1 MRQGFGIA
9 GLVIVFFAMI
19 AFFPINLVLS
29 AVAILCAV
37 VAALAGDRIFAVITA
52 LAAGGNVFI
61 LSPLTVAAMM
71 GEGMG
76 QGTAGVLFVVLAFIA
91 APFIAIWLNASGKIA
106 LGEKSTT

>member
-9 GLVIVFFAMI
+9 ALVIVFFGMI
-19 AFFPINLVLS
+19 AFFPINLLLS
-29 AVAILCAV
+29 AVAIICAV

-71 GEGMG
+71 GEGMRG
-76 QGTAGVLFVVLAFIA
+76 GTTGILFVVLAFIA
-91 APFIAIWLNASGKIA
+91 APFIAIWLNASGKVA